1 MTYIRLELSTEF
13 LYDDPRELARIMRDR
28 ARELGLVVTEWEI
41 VEKGTNDE

>member
-13 LYDDPRELARIMRDR
+13 LYVDPRELARTIRDR
-28 ARELGLVVTEWEI
+28 ARELGLVVSAWEI